1 MAEGLYFTRPN
12 DPNFL
17 QAQVASAF
25 LNLQLNTEQINKK
38 YDPLVLLT
46 PHGTINQ
53 PNAILLY
60 LVGDNLKGQNEDE
73 KIRVFEWFEFFN
85 LELHPL
91 LKEIYEQ
98 ISKER
103 PANK

>member
-25 LNLQLNTEQINKK
+25 LNLKLNTEQINKK

-60 LVGDNLKGQNEDE
+60 LVGDNLRGQTEEE
-73 KIRVFEWFEFFN
+73 KIRIF
-85 LELHPL
+85 
-91 LKEIYEQ
+91 
-98 ISKER
+98 
-103 PANK
+103 